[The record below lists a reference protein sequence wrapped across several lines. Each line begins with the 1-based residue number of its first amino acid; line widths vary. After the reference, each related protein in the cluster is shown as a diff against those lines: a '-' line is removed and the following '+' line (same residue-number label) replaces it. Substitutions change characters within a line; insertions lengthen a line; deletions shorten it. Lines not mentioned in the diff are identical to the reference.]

1 MTRIRVRIERNRL
14 PEIARIL
21 PEAAD
26 AIVNRKHGPRM
37 QQIAASRSRV
47 DTGAMRDGWQWNAT
61 GQGTGE
67 LVNEVPHTVFNE
79 WGTRFMP
86 SQPMARP
93 AAEQVFPDI
102 VEDFQNLE
110 GFLR

>member
-26 AIVNRKHGPRM
+26 ALINRKHGPRM

-79 WGTRFMP
+79 YGTRHLSP
-86 SQPMARP
+86 APMARP

-102 VEDFQNLE
+102 VDDFE
-110 GFLR
+110 RIAEFLR